1 MISGPLPDSVNFVEC
16 LENGTSLRGTV
27 PLSRF
32 PRFRGLLASERG
44 NIDLALHFEEVQSG
58 IATVVGSACASV
70 ALICQNCLELMTFKL
85 AIDVNVRLV
94 KTETELQALSPNVD
108 GMVVE
113 SPKLSITELL
123 EDDLI
128 LVLPMAPKH
137 EAPCSE
143 LARVTETES
152 RRPFAELSKLLLKRE
167 ND

>member
-1 MISGPLPDSVNFVEC
+1 
-16 LENGTSLRGTV
+16 
-27 PLSRF
+27 
-32 PRFRGLLASERG
+32 
-44 NIDLALHFEEVQSG
+44 
-58 IATVVGSACASV
+58 
-70 ALICQNCLELMTFKL
+70 MTFRL

-94 KTETELQALSPNVD
+94 KSETELQALSPNVD

-113 SPKLSITELL
+113 SPKLSLTELL

-137 EAPCSE
+137 EVPCFE

-152 RRPFAELSKLLLKRE
+152 RRPFANLSKLLLKRE